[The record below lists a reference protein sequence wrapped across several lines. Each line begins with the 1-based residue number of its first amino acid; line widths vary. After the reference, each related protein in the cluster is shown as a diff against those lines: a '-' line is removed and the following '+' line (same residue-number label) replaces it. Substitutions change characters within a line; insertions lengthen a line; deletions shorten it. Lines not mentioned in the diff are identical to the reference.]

1 MTPPAPQKSAGVP
14 IIRLGDI
21 LLTGLLDDLDDKTA
35 LLFTEE
41 LVERIAEDR
50 ARGVVID
57 ISRLEIIDSFVARV
71 LTELAGS
78 GRLLGAEIIVAGMRP
93 AVAITLCGLGLGL
106 TGVRTALN
114 AEQAMARLGW
124 HRTTQSTTGWRR
136 HAAR

>member
-1 MTPPAPQKSAGVP
+1 MTPPVQQKSAGVP

-41 LVERIAEDR
+41 LIERIAADR

-78 GRLLGAEIIVAGMRP
+78 VGCWVRRSSSRA
-93 AVAITLCGLGLGL
+93 CGPPSPS
-106 TGVRTALN
+106 R
-114 AEQAMARLGW
+114 
-124 HRTTQSTTGWRR
+124 S
-136 HAAR
+136 AASAWG